1 MNFEGMKNEY
11 EQWKK
16 GEKDR
21 AENKQRMNISDHAYL
36 ILQNDMTVFL
46 PQDDQRDLDKIP
58 SGFINQ
64 IFRNF
69 RKTAY
74 SSVANKVRDKE
85 IEYANLLTSVKS
97 SDKRKI
103 LSILTEKYA
112 SDLKQKSEKRLKE
125 KGNSFSFRID
135 KNNIEYLVSE
145 EGQAEKEYYK
155 DNITF
160 YFKAVIEEYAELPYA
175 EREYIYYKELVDEID
190 MSVKDKKVL
199 KIFLK
204 KGRNESKKSTIKY
217 MKVLGRYSDK
227 EYLYNY
233 VAGLMSDDR
242 KGIWSPGAIRLTSM
256 ADCERLEQ
264 QAFISK
270 ENTELITVLMR
281 KQGVQYLSAGSSD
294 YKVVVRFTSRGEKMY
309 QRVLHLRPLYVNR
322 RKDRVYEFYC
332 SKLQAESYFFKFG
345 PEVRILEPVSLAEEF
360 RSRYMAAADQY
371 LPK

>member
-11 EQWKK
+11 EQWQK

-21 AENKQRMNISDHAYL
+21 AENKQRMNVSDHAYL
-36 ILQNDMTVFL
+36 VLQNDMTVFL

-69 RKTAY
+69 RKIAN
-74 SSVANKVRDKE
+74 SSVANKVHDKE
-85 IEYANLLTSVKS
+85 IEYDNLLTSVKS
-97 SDKRKI
+97 SDKKKI

-112 SDLKQKSEKRLKE
+112 SDLKQEAEKRLKE

-135 KNNIEYLVSE
+135 KNNIQYLASE
-145 EGQAEKEYYK
+145 DGQAEKKYYK
-155 DNITF
+155 DNITH
-160 YFKAVIEEYAELPYA
+160 YLKAVIEEYAELPYA
-175 EREYIYYKELVDEID
+175 ERECIYYKEIVDEID

-199 KIFLK
+199 KIFLR
-204 KGRNESKKSTIKY
+204 KGRNERKKSTIKY

-227 EYLYNY
+227 EHLYNY

-242 KGIWSPGAIRLTSM
+242 KGTWSPGAIRLTSM
-256 ADCERLEQ
+256 AGCERLEQ
-264 QAFISK
+264 PAFISK
-270 ENTELITVLMR
+270 ENAELITALMR

-294 YKVVVRFTSRGEKMY
+294 YKVVVKFTPRGEKMY
-309 QRVLHLRPLYVNR
+309 QRVLHLRPLYINKR
-322 RKDRVYEFYC
+322 EDKVYEFHC

-345 PEVRILEPVSLAEEF
+345 PEVKILEPVSLAEEF
-360 RSRYMAAADQY
+360 RNRYMVAADQY